1 MIQRTEAVILK
12 TQNWSESS
20 RIIHAFTRKFGRMKF
35 MAKGVRRT
43 KSKFGA
49 AFDPGTL
56 SQVVFY
62 RSIRSEIHTAS
73 EASVVFYP
81 GHGLKGTEG
90 LNFLAPALEVA
101 YRATDLESP
110 NLALFNNL
118 LVLIKALEHS
128 PGPQHPL
135 AEFCLASIKN
145 LGYHPV
151 LDRCLGCRKPAR
163 DELFL
168 FSLSLGGLLCPG
180 CGKKHGEAVPL
191 TTAVLDS
198 LGFWQQHD
206 HLPPMESADSLFLI
220 RLLAEFINHHL
231 SGHSRLVSFKY
242 LPRD

>member
-12 TQNWSESS
+12 IQNWSESS
-20 RIIHAFTRKFGRMKF
+20 RIVHAFTRKFGRMKF

-56 SQVVFY
+56 SQIVFY

-81 GHGLKGTEG
+81 GQACGSG
-90 LNFLAPALEVA
+90 NMSFLAPALEVA

-118 LVLIKALEHS
+118 IVLLKALENN

-151 LDRCLGCRKPAR
+151 LDSCLDCRKPAR
-163 DELFL
+163 EESFL

-191 TTAVLDS
+191 SRPVLDS

-206 HLPPMESADSLFLI
+206 YLPPMETSDSLFLT

-231 SGHSRLVSFKY
+231 SGHSRLMSFKY

>member
-1 MIQRTEAVILK
+1 MIQRTEAVILR

-20 RIIHAFTRKFGRMKF
+20 RIVHAFTRKFGRMKF

-43 KSKFGA
+43 KSRFGA
-49 AFDPGTL
+49 AFDPGTI

-62 RSIRSEIHTAS
+62 RSLRSEIHTAS
-73 EASVVFYP
+73 EASVIFYP
-81 GHGLKGTEG
+81 GQAGGKDRLS
-90 LNFLAPALEVA
+90 FLAPALEVA

-118 LVLIKALEHS
+118 MVLLKALEQS
-128 PGPQHPL
+128 PNPQHPL
-135 AEFCLASIKN
+135 AEFCLASINN

-151 LDRCLGCRKPAR
+151 LDRCLDCNKPVCG
-163 DELFL
+163 ESFS
-168 FSLSLGGLLCPG
+168 FSLSQGGLLCHG
-180 CGKKHGEAVPL
+180 CGKRHGESVLLNPL
-191 TTAVLDS
+191 VLKGLD
-198 LGFWQQHD
+198 FWQQHD
-206 HLPPMESADSLFLI
+206 YLPPMEAPDSLFLI

>member
-20 RIIHAFTRKFGRMKF
+20 RIVHAFTRKFGRMKF

-56 SQVVFY
+56 SQIVFY

-81 GHGLKGTEG
+81 GRACGNEG
-90 LNFLAPALEVA
+90 MSFLAPALEVA

-135 AEFCLASIKN
+135 AEFCLASINN

-151 LDRCLGCRKPAR
+151 LDRCLDCRKAAR

-168 FSLSLGGLLCPG
+168 FSLSLGGLLCSG
-180 CGKKHGEAVPL
+180 CCKKHGESVSL
-191 TTAVLDS
+191 TRPVLEGLS
-198 LGFWQQHD
+198 FWQQHD
-206 HLPPMESADSLFLI
+206 YLPPMESADSLFLI
-220 RLLAEFINHHL
+220 RLLAEFINQHL

-242 LPRD
+242 LPRG

>member
-1 MIQRTEAVILK
+1 MIQRTEAIILK

-20 RIIHAFTRKFGRMKF
+20 RIVHAFTRNFGRMKF
-35 MAKGVRRT
+35 MAKGVRRS

-62 RSIRSEIHTAS
+62 RSLRSELHTAS

-81 GHGLKGTEG
+81 GQGLKVTDT

-118 LVLIKALEHS
+118 SVLLKALEHS
-128 PGPQHPL
+128 PSPQRPL

-151 LDRCLGCRKPAR
+151 LNRCLDCKKLVC

-180 CGKKHGEAVPL
+180 CGKKHGESVAL
-191 TTAVLDS
+191 TSPVLKGLD
-198 LGFWQQHD
+198 FWQQHD
-206 HLPPMESADSLFLI
+206 YLPPLDPEDSLFLI

-242 LPRD
+242 LPRA